1 MIKRIDNTEESRRR
15 RVESAMESLR
25 NSQSADEQRY
35 YLGVLR
41 KLKLTSDEEEKVKEI
56 LSKKNKLK
64 PKP

>member
-41 KLKLTSDEEEKVKEI
+41 ELKLTSDEEEKVKEI
-56 LSKKNKLK
+56 LSKKTRS
-64 PKP
+64 